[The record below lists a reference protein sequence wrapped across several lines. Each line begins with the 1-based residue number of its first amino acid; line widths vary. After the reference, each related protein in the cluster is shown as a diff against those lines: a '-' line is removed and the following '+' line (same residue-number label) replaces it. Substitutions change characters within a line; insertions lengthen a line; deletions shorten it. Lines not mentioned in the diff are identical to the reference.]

1 MNSASCAEMDTFV
14 ENEDQDWDDYQP
26 YRAVCRAAI
35 GSFVIGVFGLLAL
48 AAPLMV
54 IVPLFGLFWGWRA
67 LATIRRYPDELTG
80 RGLAWTAVALNGLL
94 FVGGST
100 FHAVVYATEV
110 PEGAQRIS
118 FRELQPARDAPDL
131 PVPPRALELD
141 GEHVFIKGY
150 LYPDGQQNNIR
161 QFILIPDLGTCC
173 FGGQPALTD
182 MIQVTL
188 QEPLRA
194 RFSLRRRSVAG
205 ILRVDTE
212 LRPVSGLGGV
222 YYQLDA
228 DHYR

>member
-1 MNSASCAEMDTFV
+1 MNSAVCAEMDALV
-14 ENEDQDWDDYQP
+14 ENDQEGWEDYES
-26 YRAVCRAAI
+26 YRAVSKAAVSSLII
-35 GSFVIGVFGLLAL
+35 GIFGLLAL
-48 AAPLMV
+48 AAPLLV
-54 IVPLFGLFWGWRA
+54 ILPFIGLFWGWRA
-67 LATIRRYPDELTG
+67 LRSIRCYPQELTG
-80 RGLAWTAVALNGLL
+80 RGLAWTALVFNGLL

-118 FRELQPARDAPDL
+118 FRDLQPTRDAPDL
-131 PVPPRALELD
+131 PVSPRALELD
-141 GEHVFIKGY
+141 GEQVFIKGY

-188 QEPLRA
+188 QDPLRA
-194 RFSLRRRSVAG
+194 HFSLRKRSIAG

-212 LRPVSGLGGV
+212 LRPISGLGGV
-222 YYQLDA
+222 YYRLEA